1 MRIGGQAVIEGV
13 LMRSTNYTAIAT
25 AKNNKIKVKI
35 TKNNPFIKKYEK
47 TLFIRGIVYLIDML
61 VVGIRALSYSTKE
74 FTGEEEKI
82 SDWGIFLSILLAFL
96 FSIGLFIIAPF
107 YLAKLFLPNG
117 FLFNLIDGL
126 FRIVIFIIYI
136 VVIGKFADIKRVF
149 QYHGAEHKTIA
160 CYENK
165 KSLNLKNIKKF
176 STLHPRCGT
185 SFLIIVLIL
194 SILIFSFILSEST
207 LIKISS
213 RIILIHVIASLSY
226 EVLRIADKYKNF
238 FLFKILIYPG
248 LLLQK
253 ITTKEPDNS
262 QIKVALKSLDVLLKK
277 EKNG

>member
-126 FRIVIFIIYI
+126 FRIVIFIIPESPSY
-136 VVIGKFADIKRVF
+136 DLC
-149 QYHGAEHKTIA
+149 HKYPGRPCQEPAWLSDKLHI
-160 CYENK
+160 
-165 KSLNLKNIKKF
+165 LIKKPF
-176 STLHPRCGT
+176 QLFPYLARHFFEC
-185 SFLIIVLIL
+185 
-194 SILIFSFILSEST
+194 
-207 LIKISS
+207 
-213 RIILIHVIASLSY
+213 HVA
-226 EVLRIADKYKNF
+226 VF
-238 FLFKILIYPG
+238 FKMFYWKTAAYIQDV
-248 LLLQK
+248 QK
-253 ITTKEPDNS
+253 
-262 QIKVALKSLDVLLKK
+262 QA
-277 EKNG
+277 

>member
-74 FTGEEEKI
+74 FTG
-82 SDWGIFLSILLAFL
+82 
-96 FSIGLFIIAPF
+96 
-107 YLAKLFLPNG
+107 
-117 FLFNLIDGL
+117 
-126 FRIVIFIIYI
+126 
-136 VVIGKFADIKRVF
+136 
-149 QYHGAEHKTIA
+149 AEDKTIA

-213 RIILIHVIASLSY
+213 RIILIPVIASLSY